1 MTGRTPEDNTSA
13 EDLISQGM
21 SLRTLVNQGIEL
33 PDTLSFTAARIALGL
48 GRNKAYE
55 AARNGEFPCP
65 VIRIGRSWRV
75 PTAQLA
81 RTLGL
86 KDI

>member
-1 MTGRTPEDNTSA
+1 MTGRTCGDTNSA
-13 EDLISQGM
+13 ERLISQGT
-21 SLRTLVNQGIEL
+21 SLRTLVNQGFDI

-65 VIRIGRSWRV
+65 VIQIGRSWRV

-81 RTLGL
+81 RALGL
-86 KDI
+86 ENF